1 MATDVP
7 RVSVQDVLNCSFS
20 VWYPIFEKH
29 SIKSVILNLT
39 DDVLQYLRSDEFY
52 LPTSANEAMDEMRQ
66 ANAESSDDE
75 DHWSDEDA
83 DNDSTKKISFPE
95 LEQKIKNVLDQYDAV
110 FPKLN
115 WSSPK
120 DARWMISDSRLKC
133 MNLADIFLLLKSS
146 DFITHDLCE
155 PFKFCHDDTNNS
167 LSTIQYVLVLR
178 KWSALHPSKEFRC
191 FVKNHRIIAISQR
204 DSENYYDFIEPSAN
218 QIMTNIVEFFNTHIQ
233 NKFPSVD
240 FVVDIYRKDSNKL
253 YIIDF
258 NPWGPMT
265 DSLLFDWPDILT
277 LSLQNN
283 IEKPEF
289 RYVNSHIGIKP
300 NSYTQYAVPKDIADI
315 SRERDINK
323 LADVLSSRVQMQNHD
338 TESDNEVIT

>member
-1 MATDVP
+1 MTADLP
-7 RVSVQDVLNCSFS
+7 RVSVQDVLNCSFP
-20 VWYPIFEKH
+20 VWYPTFEKH
-29 SIKSVILNLT
+29 SFKSVILKLT
-39 DDVLQYLRSDEFY
+39 DDVVQYLRSDKFY
-52 LPTSANEAMDEMRQ
+52 LPTGANEAMDEMRRL
-66 ANAESSDDE
+66 NTESSDDE

-83 DNDSTKKISFPE
+83 DNDTTNKISFPE
-95 LEQKIKNVLDQYDAV
+95 FEQQIKNVLEQYDAV

-146 DFITHDLCE
+146 DFITHDICE
-155 PFKFCHDDTNNS
+155 PFKFCYDDTDN
-167 LSTIQYVLVLR
+167 LLTTIQYVLVLR
-178 KWSALHPSKEFRC
+178 KWSALQPSKEFRC

-204 DSENYYDFIEPSAN
+204 DSENYYEFIEPVAD
-218 QIMTNIVEFFNTHIQ
+218 QIITNIVEFFNTHIQ
-233 NKFPSVD
+233 NKFPSGD
-240 FVVDIYRKDSNKL
+240 YVVDIYRKDSNKL

-283 IEKPEF
+283 NEKPEF
-289 RYVNSHIGIKP
+289 RYVSSQNGIKP

-315 SRERDINK
+315 SRERDFNK
-323 LADVLSSRVQMQNHD
+323 LADVLSSRVQVQNHD
-338 TESDNEVIT
+338 TDSDNETNT